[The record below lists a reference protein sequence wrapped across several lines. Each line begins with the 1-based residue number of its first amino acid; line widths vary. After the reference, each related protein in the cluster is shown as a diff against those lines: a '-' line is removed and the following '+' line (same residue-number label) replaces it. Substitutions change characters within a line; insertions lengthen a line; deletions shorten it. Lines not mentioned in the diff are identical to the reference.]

1 MKKDLED
8 YLQLA
13 NDMIKNADTMYE
25 AILANRII
33 NHINYI
39 KGIMYKYIEFKKFT
53 HKYK

>member
-39 KGIMYKYIEFKKFT
+39 KDIMYKYIEFKKIT